1 VTYICLPIAMTPLRL
16 CYRACVLLLF
26 TLFLS
31 IHTSAFRLSSE
42 DDIGITTREVVP
54 TELQNDIDPDLQD
67 DDASSITQK
76 RRLFWSGR
84 MENGL
89 DDGSNKEKKKKKK
102 PIQEHPLRT
111 DLWNLHVT
119 WLGIFPNKNSKERL
133 RQSKTMQVEF
143 HRNGYCRLCTFN
155 DNKVIG
161 IGTWDLKPWGIWF
174 SIPCD
179 DYDYTFTVGLHL
191 NPFGKQPK
199 LMQGTILKSTSKKEY
214 DDEQDHMYVKKPDK
228 KWFRPVVGTFSGVGI
243 GIDTMDLSYADR
255 GYGLSQ

>member
-1 VTYICLPIAMTPLRL
+1 VLQHNKSVTYYICLPIAMTPLRL
-16 CYRACVLLLF
+16 CLLLLF

-31 IHTSAFRLSSE
+31 IDTSAFRLSSE
-42 DDIGITTREVVP
+42 DGSGITTREVVP

-76 RRLFWSGR
+76 RGLFWSGR
-84 MENGL
+84 VENGL
-89 DDGSNKEKKKKKK
+89 GDGNNKEKKKTS
-102 PIQEHPLRT
+102 IQEHPLR
-111 DLWNLHVT
+111 NLHVT
-119 WLGIFPNKNSKERL
+119 WLGIFPNKNNKERL

-143 HRNGYCRLCTFN
+143 HRNGYCRLCSTSN
-155 DNKVIG
+155 AKVIS
-161 IGTWDLKPWGIWF
+161 IGTWNLKPWGMWF

-199 LMQGTILKSTSKKEY
+199 LMQGTIVKSTSKKEY
-214 DDEQDHMYVKKPDK
+214 DDEQDRLFVQKPDK

-255 GYGLSQ
+255 GYGLSE

>member
-16 CYRACVLLLF
+16 CLVLLF

-31 IHTSAFRLSSE
+31 IDTSAFRSSS
-42 DDIGITTREVVP
+42 DDFSGITTREVVP

-67 DDASSITQK
+67 DDASSITQNK
-76 RRLFWSGR
+76 RRLFCSGR
-84 MENGL
+84 VENGL
-89 DDGSNKEKKKKKK
+89 DDGNKEKENKKKS
-102 PIQEHPLRT
+102 IEEHPLRT
-111 DLWNLHVT
+111 DLFNLHVT
-119 WLGIFPNKNSKERL
+119 WLGIFPNKNKERL

-143 HRNGYCRLCTFN
+143 HRNGYCRLCTSN
-155 DNKVIG
+155 NKVIG
-161 IGTWDLKPWGIWF
+161 IGNWNLKPWGMWF

-179 DYDYTFTVGLHL
+179 DCDYTFTVGLHL

-199 LMQGTILKSTSKKEY
+199 LMQGTIVKSTSKKEY
-214 DDEQDHMYVKKPDK
+214 YDEQDHLFVKKPDN

-255 GYGLSQ
+255 GIGLSQ